1 MYDRET
7 SFPFALRRILFS
19 RAFWIFVL
27 ILLPV
32 SPLPLLL
39 EYLVRLYYG
48 GGWVDVP
55 DFILFFLFFVSA
67 ALAVLIPILHEE
79 RENTL
84 GEIHIAHKRTLLQSY
99 LLFAI
104 VAFLLVCCFL
114 LSYVLSSA
122 VLTLVGVATRIPFD
136 WSDPHFPVWE
146 SILLSFFN
154 ILSFIALFLLVST
167 LCRKKRFA
175 IPINVLLFGLSLQL
189 HFSLQHNYSVDTVF
203 TPAIRE
209 ELRILSF
216 LSRLNP
222 GTFAIEVANPSYYTT
237 EEILK
242 MLHASLLFTLPVV
255 ALALL
260 AAHAKD
266 VLARRKGRLD

>member
-1 MYDRET
+1 M
-7 SFPFALRRILFS
+7 
-19 RAFWIFVL
+19 
-27 ILLPV
+27 
-32 SPLPLLL
+32 
-39 EYLVRLYYG
+39 
-48 GGWVDVP
+48 DVP